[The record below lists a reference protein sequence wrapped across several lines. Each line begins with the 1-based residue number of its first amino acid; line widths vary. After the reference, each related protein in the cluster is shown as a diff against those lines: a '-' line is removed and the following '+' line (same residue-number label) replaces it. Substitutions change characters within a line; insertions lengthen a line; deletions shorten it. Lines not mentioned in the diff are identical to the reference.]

1 MQEITVI
8 IIEDHEVSL
17 NGLVTGLSAQQG
29 ISVIGMAT
37 NSDDGLVLART
48 VRPDV
53 ILLDL
58 HLPGTSG
65 PRSMVRDFCNIA
77 GSRVLVFSVE
87 NRPAFIETVMQ
98 LGAAGYLLKSESIA
112 KVADTIRR
120 IMSSP
125 EAVVS
130 KELAAAP
137 DTKKLTPSEQ
147 EVLKMLARGMKYQT
161 IAEHRGST
169 PGTIRK
175 QCEML
180 LLKLGLETREELI
193 AWAVSSGY
201 GGLEL

>member
-8 IIEDHEVSL
+8 IVEDHEVSL
-17 NGLVTGLSAQQG
+17 NGLVTGLSAQEG

-37 NSDDGLVLART
+37 TSDDGLVLART
-48 VRPDV
+48 ARPDV

-65 PRSMVRDFCNIA
+65 PRSMVRSFCSIA

-98 LGAAGYLLKSESIA
+98 LGASGYLLKSESIA

-130 KELAAAP
+130 KELTPSA
-137 DTKKLTPSEQ
+137 DSKKLTPSEQ